1 MKEELTAVRL
11 QAIKPP
17 ATGRLDIGDAKQPGL
32 ILRVTYNGAYS
43 WCVRYC
49 PKGGSQKRA
58 TIGHYRTSPTTPP
71 LMSLADARSRTK
83 DIVAAAA
90 RGIDLL
96 EQEDAVR
103 RADLARREEEKARSR
118 SLNRVVAEYIE
129 KYAKVNQR
137 RWILTER
144 MFEQHVLPKLGGKPV
159 VDLRRADIIE
169 LLDDLQHKKGLGAQ
183 VNRIHAALKAALN
196 FAVEREYLDA
206 NPAAAVKK
214 QFKGEVPRERVL
226 TDDELKAIWLTA
238 DALKEPSR
246 GLVKMMILTGQR
258 RDEVRC
264 LPWAELDMEASL
276 WTLPA
281 SRNKGKR
288 EHVVPLS
295 DEAKAVLEA
304 LPKLGDEFVFTTGG
318 KRPYAGQKRLKDIL
332 DRESKVVD
340 WTFHDI
346 RRTVASGLASLRISH
361 DVIGRVLNH
370 AKTDVTARHYN
381 RHDYLEEKAAALAAW
396 GRHVT
401 AVVTDALEG
410 RKVIALKARRKGPQ

>member
-1 MKEELTAVRL
+1 MSFLGR
-11 QAIKPP
+11 IDPGHDP
-17 ATGRLDIGDAKQPGL
+17 AAFP
-32 ILRVTYNGAYS
+32 
-43 WCVRYC
+43 
-49 PKGGSQKRA
+49 
-58 TIGHYRTSPTTPP
+58 
-71 LMSLADARSRTK
+71 AR
-83 DIVAAAA
+83 
-90 RGIDLL
+90 
-96 EQEDAVR
+96 R
-103 RADLARREEEKARSR
+103 RA
-118 SLNRVVAEYIE
+118 
-129 KYAKVNQR
+129 
-137 RWILTER
+137 
-144 MFEQHVLPKLGGKPV
+144 GCPV
-159 VDLRRADIIE
+159 VDLRRADIVE

-206 NPAAAVKK
+206 NPAAAVKR

-226 TDDELKAIWLTA
+226 SDDELKAIWQAA
-238 DALKEPSR
+238 DTLKEPSR

-264 LPWAELDMEASL
+264 LPWAELDLDSNL

-295 DEAKAVLEA
+295 DEAKEVLEA
-304 LPKLGDEFVFTTGG
+304 LPKLGGPFVFTTGG
-318 KRPYAGQKRLKDIL
+318 ERPYAGQKRLKDIL
-332 DRESKVVD
+332 DRESKVTD

-381 RHDYLEEKAAALAAW
+381 RHDYLEEKAAALTAW
-396 GRHVT
+396 GRHVMT
-401 AVVTDALEG
+401 LVTDTSEG
-410 RKVIALKARRKGPQ
+410 GKVVALKARQKGSQ

>member
-1 MKEELTAVRL
+1 M
-11 QAIKPP
+11 
-17 ATGRLDIGDAKQPGL
+17 
-32 ILRVTYNGAYS
+32 
-43 WCVRYC
+43 
-49 PKGGSQKRA
+49 
-58 TIGHYRTSPTTPP
+58 
-71 LMSLADARSRTK
+71 
-83 DIVAAAA
+83 
-90 RGIDLL
+90 
-96 EQEDAVR
+96 
-103 RADLARREEEKARSR
+103 
-118 SLNRVVAEYIE
+118 
-129 KYAKVNQR
+129 
-137 RWILTER
+137 TER
-144 MFEQHVLPKLGGKPV
+144 MFEQHVLPKLGNKPV

-214 QFKGEVPRERVL
+214 QFRGEVPRERVL
-226 TDDELKAIWLTA
+226 SDDELRAIWQAA

-264 LPWAELDMEASL
+264 LPWAELDLDSNL
-276 WTLPA
+276 WTLAA

-295 DEAKAVLEA
+295 DEAKAVLAA
-304 LPKLGDEFVFTTGG
+304 LPKLGEEFVFTTGG

-332 DRESKVVD
+332 DRESKVTD

-381 RHDYLEEKAAALAAW
+381 RHDYLEEKSAALTAW
-396 GRHVT
+396 GRHVAALVSDT
-401 AVVTDALEG
+401 AEGGTVV
-410 RKVIALKARRKGPQ
+410 ALKVRQKGSQ

>member
-1 MKEELTAVRL
+1 M
-11 QAIKPP
+11 
-17 ATGRLDIGDAKQPGL
+17 
-32 ILRVTYNGAYS
+32 
-43 WCVRYC
+43 
-49 PKGGSQKRA
+49 
-58 TIGHYRTSPTTPP
+58 
-71 LMSLADARSRTK
+71 
-83 DIVAAAA
+83 
-90 RGIDLL
+90 
-96 EQEDAVR
+96 
-103 RADLARREEEKARSR
+103 
-118 SLNRVVAEYIE
+118 VAEYIE
-129 KYAKVNQR
+129 KHAKVNQR
-137 RWILTER
+137 RWTLTER
-144 MFEQHVLPKLGGKPV
+144 MFEQHVLPKLGNKPV

-169 LLDDLQHKKGLGAQ
+169 LLDNLQHKKGLGAQ

-226 TDDELKAIWLTA
+226 TDDELKAIWQAA

-276 WTLPA
+276 WTLPVG
-281 SRNKGKR
+281 RNKGKR

-295 DEAKAVLEA
+295 EEAKAVLEA
-304 LPKLGDEFVFTTGG
+304 LPKLGGPFVFTTGG

-332 DRESKVVD
+332 DRESKVTD
-340 WTFHDI
+340 WTIHDI

-381 RHDYLEEKAAALAAW
+381 RHDYLEEKAAALTAW
-396 GRHVT
+396 GRHVMT
-401 AVVTDALEG
+401 VAADTSEGGKVVA
-410 RKVIALKARRKGPQ
+410 IKARQKGSQ